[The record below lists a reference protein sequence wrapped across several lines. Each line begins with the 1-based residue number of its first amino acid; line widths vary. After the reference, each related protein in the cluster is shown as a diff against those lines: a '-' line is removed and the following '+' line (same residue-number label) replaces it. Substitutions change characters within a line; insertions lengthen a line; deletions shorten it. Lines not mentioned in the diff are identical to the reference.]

1 MRLSAA
7 SSPIQPF
14 TSGFQHRDSLGTLNM
29 NFGLVLSAVLYLI
42 KKLTHSEQCH
52 ITKTCLSLKQ
62 TQARKQVQVFPCWRG
77 SWDSY
82 RGMAGITS
90 LEQPGPEELLPQQAE
105 VKRWSFVLHPDLR
118 LSVLMSPLLS
128 LIIPLLC
135 HFALTFCFYP
145 FFSMLP
151 SLVALNSSS
160 FLGGKGSDPP
170 APPSTQS
177 PQAGLIAFSSRQ
189 GVKWD
194 SRSCLWLHPQWDVG
208 IEQGNGSQAEQGQDF
223 SALSS
228 LLFLGS
234 PRLPWCCL
242 GSLAKSLQHCSVSQ
256 KDSFNVF
263 QNASRPFS
271 QIPAI
276 LWGYCLNQS
285 LI

>member
-1 MRLSAA
+1 
-7 SSPIQPF
+7 
-14 TSGFQHRDSLGTLNM
+14 
-29 NFGLVLSAVLYLI
+29 
-42 KKLTHSEQCH
+42 
-52 ITKTCLSLKQ
+52 
-62 TQARKQVQVFPCWRG
+62 
-77 SWDSY
+77 
-82 RGMAGITS
+82 
-90 LEQPGPEELLPQQAE
+90 
-105 VKRWSFVLHPDLR
+105 
-118 LSVLMSPLLS
+118 MSPLLS

-135 HFALTFCFYP
+135 HFALACCFIHSFP
-145 FFSMLP
+145 VLP
-151 SLVALNSSS
+151 SLAALNSSS
-160 FLGGKGSDPP
+160 FLGGKGSVPP

-208 IEQGNGSQAEQGQDF
+208 IEQGNGSQAEQWQDF

-242 GSLAKSLQHCSVSQ
+242 GSLAKSLQHCFVSQ

-263 QNASRPFS
+263 QNASLPFS

-276 LWGYCLNQS
+276 LWGYCLSQS